1 MPLLVVV
8 VARFVAWDAHSALVA
23 LNAVTPFLFL
33 PAWPVAV
40 AAGLARR
47 WALFA
52 TALVVALA
60 HVAFVAPELAAR
72 SPLPAA
78 APGVRAV
85 RLFNANVYFANER
98 SGGIAEEIRAS
109 RPDVV
114 FLQESTP
121 AIVEAIGATGAL
133 DELPYRLAVPRNDPF
148 GALLAARWPLLDQDV
163 VELDGRPVLL
173 RATVETEGGPLRLYA
188 VHVVAPFGGGRAP
201 WVNEM
206 RRITEAVRTE
216 RLPVLLAG
224 DFNATWGHQ
233 AFRRLLDSS
242 LTDAAAARGRPF
254 QMTWRQGRF
263 LPPMTRIDHV
273 LTTDGLAVVSIR
285 TGEGGGSDHRPLV
298 ADIVRTVAPG

>member
-1 MPLLVVV
+1 MAR
-8 VARFVAWDAHSALVA
+8 VAAWDARSVLVA
-23 LNAVTPFLFL
+23 ANALTPFLFL

-52 TALVVALA
+52 VALVVAVA

-72 SPLPAA
+72 SAVPAA

-85 RLFNANVYFANER
+85 RLFDANVYAANSR
-98 SGGIAEEIRAS
+98 PGGIAEEIRAS

-121 AIVEAIGATGAL
+121 AILEAIDATGAL
-133 DELPYRLAVPRNDPF
+133 DELPYRLTVPRRDPAA
-148 GALLAARWPLLDQDV
+148 GLLAARWPLLDSDI
-163 VELDGRPVLL
+163 VEVGGRPVLL

-188 VHVVAPFGGGRAP
+188 VHVVAPFGGGRGP
-201 WVNEM
+201 WIDQM
-206 RRITEAVRTE
+206 RGITDAVRTE
-216 RLPVLLAG
+216 RLPVLMAG
-224 DFNATWGHQ
+224 DFNATWGNR
-233 AFRRLLDSS
+233 AFHRLLGAG

-263 LPPMTRIDHV
+263 LPPLTRIDHV
-273 LTTDGLAVVSIR
+273 LTTDGLTAVAIR
-285 TGEGGGSDHRPLV
+285 TGEGHGSDHRPIV
-298 ADIVRTVAPG
+298 ADLVRTVAPG